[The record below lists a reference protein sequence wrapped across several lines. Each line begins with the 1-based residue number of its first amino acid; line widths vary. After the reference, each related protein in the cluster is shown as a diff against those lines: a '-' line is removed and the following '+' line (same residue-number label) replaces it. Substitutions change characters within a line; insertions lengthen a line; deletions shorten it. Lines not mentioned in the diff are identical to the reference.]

1 MGCAASEPAAAV
13 EEEPTIRS
21 VPTSEMASGARAVRV
36 VVIGAGTSGLAAA
49 RTLVDTWDSSKN
61 GGPLELTVLEARN
74 RIGGRTWTL
83 VSEAPAAWNAA
94 DALGAPTDMGASW
107 IHGSCP
113 EHPITKIATALG
125 QTEGGGLVQTD
136 DDSSEVVL
144 CDTGKTPDDD
154 KFDAYESMLEQAQD
168 KAEDAET
175 DKSIWQMLSGR
186 SESGQT
192 RDSALFQYH
201 LATGAEFNTA
211 GPASQLSAWSG
222 FDDEEYEGSEVVWAK
237 GYKTMYE
244 ALQSGA
250 VKLNDGSNKVKVT
263 AVAPGSRKPLA
274 VQYGK
279 RIREVAYD
287 ESGVKLTNA
296 DDGLVYRADY
306 AIITIPLGVLKSS
319 DPRSAVTFRPDLPR
333 VTAEGIRALGFGNV
347 VKVALLFPT
356 VWWPEGTHYY
366 GLAQAGEPDRGLFTY
381 FLNVHA
387 LSDKP
392 VLMTFALGSA
402 ADMAE
407 KMSDAAVWEAIR
419 TNLMTI
425 FDSNDD
431 VTVPEEMP
439 HMIRSEWRADP
450 HAKGAYTYCAVGTS
464 KDTISAAF
472 GGAVEGRLFFAGEHT
487 SAAYRGTVH
496 GAFQTGQ
503 QAARAVVA
511 NSRGAPAADSEEEED
526 D

>member
-13 EEEPTIRS
+13 EEEPTLRS

-144 CDTGKTPDDD
+144 GDTGKTPDDD
-154 KFDAYESMLEQAQD
+154 KFDAYESMLEQAQE

-250 VKLNDGSNKVKVT
+250 VKLNDGSKEVKVT
-263 AVAPGSRKPLA
+263 AERGSELL
-274 VQYGK
+274 
-279 RIREVAYD
+279 
-287 ESGVKLTNA
+287 ST
-296 DDGLVYRADY
+296 
-306 AIITIPLGVLKSS
+306 
-319 DPRSAVTFRPDLPR
+319 PR
-333 VTAEGIRALGFGNV
+333 GIV
-347 VKVALLFPT
+347 
-356 VWWPEGTHYY
+356 
-366 GLAQAGEPDRGLFTY
+366 
-381 FLNVHA
+381 
-387 LSDKP
+387 
-392 VLMTFALGSA
+392 
-402 ADMAE
+402 
-407 KMSDAAVWEAIR
+407 
-419 TNLMTI
+419 
-425 FDSNDD
+425 
-431 VTVPEEMP
+431 
-439 HMIRSEWRADP
+439 MIA
-450 HAKGAYTYCAVGTS
+450 
-464 KDTISAAF
+464 
-472 GGAVEGRLFFAGEHT
+472 
-487 SAAYRGTVH
+487 
-496 GAFQTGQ
+496 
-503 QAARAVVA
+503 
-511 NSRGAPAADSEEEED
+511 
-526 D
+526 

>member
-1 MGCAASEPAAAV
+1 V
-13 EEEPTIRS
+13 
-21 VPTSEMASGARAVRV
+21 
-36 VVIGAGTSGLAAA
+36 
-49 RTLVDTWDSSKN
+49 
-61 GGPLELTVLEARN
+61 
-74 RIGGRTWTL
+74 
-83 VSEAPAAWNAA
+83 
-94 DALGAPTDMGASW
+94 
-107 IHGSCP
+107 
-113 EHPITKIATALG
+113 
-125 QTEGGGLVQTD
+125 
-136 DDSSEVVL
+136 
-144 CDTGKTPDDD
+144 
-154 KFDAYESMLEQAQD
+154 
-168 KAEDAET
+168 
-175 DKSIWQMLSGR
+175 
-186 SESGQT
+186 
-192 RDSALFQYH
+192 
-201 LATGAEFNTA
+201 
-211 GPASQLSAWSG
+211 
-222 FDDEEYEGSEVVWAK
+222 
-237 GYKTMYE
+237 
-244 ALQSGA
+244 
-250 VKLNDGSNKVKVT
+250 
-263 AVAPGSRKPLA
+263 
-274 VQYGK
+274 
-279 RIREVAYD
+279 
-287 ESGVKLTNA
+287 
-296 DDGLVYRADY
+296 
-306 AIITIPLGVLKSS
+306 
-319 DPRSAVTFRPDLPR
+319 
-333 VTAEGIRALGFGNV
+333 
-347 VKVALLFPT
+347 
-356 VWWPEGTHYY
+356 
-366 GLAQAGEPDRGLFTY
+366 GEPDRGLFTY

-472 GGAVEGRLFFAGEHT
+472 GSAVEGRLFFAGEHT